1 MVPTAKQITD
11 ALVSVSQ
18 KHGQEKTVASLTTF
32 LTRSHL
38 THLLPAIS
46 LILKKRAVQESKQDT
61 ITITSA
67 TNLTE
72 NTLDRITD
80 LAHKEVGSIPTSV
93 SMTVDKSL
101 VGGFVAV
108 YKGKLFDGSVAT
120 MLSSLLN
127 KK

>member
-1 MVPTAKQITD
+1 MVPSTKQITD
-11 ALVSVSQ
+11 AIISVSQ
-18 KHGQEKTVASLTTF
+18 KHGQVKTVRSLTDF
-32 LTRSHL
+32 LARTHL

-46 LILKKRAVQESKQDT
+46 LILKKRALQENKQDA
-61 ITITSA
+61 ISIISA

-72 NTLDRITD
+72 NSLDRITD
-80 LAHKEVGSIPTSV
+80 LAHKEVGSIPKTV

-108 YKGKLFDGSVAT
+108 YKGKVFDGSVKT